1 MVWFSQTF
9 QYFRRLRSPIFFVL
23 PLYLVISAIFETEW
37 RVPLVAALVA
47 LGVGQIVFVV
57 ITMLLAK
64 GYGFTRHLGWVVVW
78 PVWRYCLTIF
88 STESLLSL
96 PGRPSP
102 ARLGERR
109 AITEAV
115 VH

>member
-23 PLYLVISAIFETEW
+23 PIYLAISAAYETSW
-37 RVPLVAALVA
+37 RVPLVAALIA
-47 LGVGQIVFVV
+47 LVVGQAVFVV
-57 ITMLLAK
+57 ITMLLAT

-78 PVWRYCLTIF
+78 PLWRYCLTMF

-102 ARLGERR
+102 GRNRDRR
-109 AITEAV
+109 TITEAV